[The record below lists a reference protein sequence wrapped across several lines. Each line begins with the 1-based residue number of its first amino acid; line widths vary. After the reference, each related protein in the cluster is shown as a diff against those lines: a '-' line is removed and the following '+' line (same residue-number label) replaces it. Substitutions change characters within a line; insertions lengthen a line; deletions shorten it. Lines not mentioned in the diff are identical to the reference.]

1 MENAVRFFLFASL
14 LCTAMGASAQVSTRP
29 SPEEMLRVTDSATAA
44 NLATLERTTEAQL
57 NAQLRLAERPESA
70 ERVAS
75 FKKNLFDALR
85 KKGFTAEQAMQ
96 IVVATPLPGTGR

>member
-1 MENAVRFFLFASL
+1 MESAVRYLVLSSL
-14 LCTAMGASAQVSTRP
+14 LCAAFSANAQIAQRP

-57 NAQLRLAERPESA
+57 NAQLRVAERPETA

-96 IVVATPLPGTGR
+96 VVVSTPLPTVSK